1 MKNFS
6 RQGGATLIEMVVS
19 IVIISVSLTAVM
31 MVIVQLGRSSADPMV
46 RTQATAIAQA
56 YMEEILVQALNDP
69 DGGESGG
76 AEAGE
81 TRANYDDVS
90 DYHGVADTGGA
101 RDQLG
106 APIVGL
112 DGYNVNVTVTAASI
126 GGYPAK
132 RVLVQVGYDGDP
144 NVPDIGQRGH
154 LLPVCFAI
162 A

>member
-1 MKNFS
+1 MKGFR

-31 MVIVQLGRSSADPMV
+31 MVIVQVGRSSADPMV

-56 YMEEILVQALNDP
+56 YMDEILVQALNDP

-81 TRANYDDVS
+81 TRATYDDVS
-90 DYHGVADTGGA
+90 DYHGLADTGGA
-101 RDQLG
+101 RDQMG
-106 APIVGL
+106 VAIAGL
-112 DGYNVNVTVTAASI
+112 EGYNVNVAVTASVI

-132 RVLVQVGYDGDP
+132 RVLVNVGFDGDP
-144 NVPDIGQRGH
+144 DLSIPIVAYRMN
-154 LLPVCFAI
+154 
-162 A
+162 